1 LRHTAP
7 LLAVALAIAWLS
19 PAVLAQD
26 VPAEY
31 PPQDLPE
38 DLYRNHPQRETK
50 IPTEGFWPTKLMME
64 RIFERVADEMAS
76 NYEMDDDQRDR
87 TASLFKGRLARFLE
101 KNRPEIQSLMN
112 EFFEVQLHNQAPS
125 PQAVATWSQ
134 RVLPLLDDLKGVVE
148 DMTEGMREYFTDDQ
162 VTKLEGELA
171 AFHTGL
177 TIASAKLGTWAA
189 GQYDPEREW
198 FAPGPGRE
206 RMQRDEAAKMEAQMA
221 DAQQQAERTAADE
234 AAAHGNTSVAVGEP
248 QERPADLPARNGAS
262 PGSAPASRPSLKDDW
277 TIYTE
282 DFVRRYDLEPEQE
295 QKARS
300 FLRSQQ
306 FERDRYLQ
314 RKSIEIDKVTQ
325 KALDSTSEDDRA
337 QAKEEADRLQAPVE
351 RMFQQLKDK
360 LNTVPTRAQRSRAE
374 TASRPARAAGEVP
387 DSAPAVGSR
396 GGS

>member
-1 LRHTAP
+1 MRHSAR
-7 LLAVALAIAWLS
+7 LLAIALALAWLP
-19 PAVLAQD
+19 PAAPAQET
-26 VPAEY
+26 AEY
-31 PPQDLPE
+31 PPQDMPE
-38 DLYRNHPQRETK
+38 EFYQDRPRRTTS

-64 RIFERVADEMAS
+64 RIFERIADEMAS

-87 TASLFKGRLARFLE
+87 TASLFKGRLVRFLD

-112 EFFEVQLHNQAPS
+112 EFFEVQLHNQAPT
-125 PQAVATWSQ
+125 PEAVATWSQ
-134 RVLPLLDDLKGVVE
+134 RVLPLLDDLKVVVE

-206 RMQRDEAAKMEAQMA
+206 RMQREEAEKMEAEMV
-221 DAQQQAERTAADE
+221 DAQRQAERAATTDAAD
-234 AAAHGNTSVAVGEP
+234 SAVGESHD
-248 QERPADLPARNGAS
+248 RGADSPARSGPA
-262 PGSAPASRPSLKDDW
+262 PASAPASRPSSKDEW
-277 TIYTE
+277 TIYTD

-314 RKSIEIDKVTQ
+314 RKSAEIEKVTQ
-325 KALDSTSEDDRA
+325 AAMDSAGEEDRA
-337 QAKEEADRLQAPVE
+337 RAKEDADRLQAPIE

-360 LNTVPTRAQRSRAE
+360 LNTLPTRAQRARAE
-374 TASRPARAAGEVP
+374 PVSRPARTDGEVP
-387 DSAPAVGSR
+387 ASAPAIGSR
-396 GGS
+396 GQN